1 MLDQKVKLTRRVTM
15 IDQILK
21 SILKVS
27 QKESSR
33 STLNLTGR
41 LPIAKLRMSVG
52 GIDNTLREM

>member
-1 MLDQKVKLTRRVTM
+1 M

-21 SILKVS
+21 SIMKAS
-27 QKESSR
+27 QKESST

-52 GIDNTLREM
+52 GIDNTLREMQ